1 MQSKAKWVPIY
12 DAAAG
17 AGSWNERMAAGEYAV
32 HFSQSIGDVDSRS
45 CAILPSLTEAESFA
59 REQVL
64 LHPTLQCRVFDHQGF
79 IGPPAMEIAG
89 KAYRGHNDITP
100 RFRRWVGSLLF
111 CSGSILFVTDWVA
124 NFRFDWPSV
133 LGSRLMIPGLILL
146 VTEALVMLH
155 NRRDLARVKSGHAVA
170 AKR

>member
-1 MQSKAKWVPIY
+1 MS
-12 DAAAG
+12 
-17 AGSWNERMAAGEYAV
+17 EGEYAV
-32 HFSQSIGDVDSRS
+32 HFSQSFGDVDARS
-45 CAILPSLTEAESFA
+45 CAVLPSLTEAESFA
-59 REQVL
+59 RKQVAS
-64 LHPTLQCRVFDHQGF
+64 HPTLLSRVFDHQGF
-79 IGPPAMEIAG
+79 IGAPAAEFAG
-89 KAYRGHNDITP
+89 KGYRGHNDITP

-111 CSGSILFVTDWVA
+111 FGGSILFVTDWVA

-155 NRRDLARVKSGHAVA
+155 NRRKLAGLQYGSTAA

>member
-1 MQSKAKWVPIY
+1 
-12 DAAAG
+12 
-17 AGSWNERMAAGEYAV
+17 MAVGEYAV
-32 HFSQSIGDVDSRS
+32 HFSQSVDGIDSRT
-45 CAILPSLTEAESFA
+45 CAVLPSLRDAEDFA

-64 LHPTLQCRVFDHQGF
+64 LHPALLCRVFDHHGF
-79 IGPPAMEIAG
+79 VGAPAVEVAG
-89 KAYRGHNDITP
+89 TAYKGHNDITP

-111 CSGSILFVTDWVA
+111 FGGSILFVTDWVA

-155 NRRDLARVKSGHAVA
+155 NRRKLAGLGAGNALA

>member
-1 MQSKAKWVPIY
+1 MPKPRWVPIY
-12 DAAAG
+12 DAAARPS
-17 AGSWNERMAAGEYAV
+17 SWNERMAAGEYAV

-45 CAILPSLTEAESFA
+45 CTILPSLPEAESFA
-59 REQVL
+59 RQQVL
-64 LHPTLQCRVFDHQGF
+64 LHPALLCRVFDHQGF
-79 IGPPAMEIAG
+79 IGAPAAEIAG
-89 KAYRGHNDITP
+89 TAYKGHNDITP

-111 CSGSILFVTDWVA
+111 FGGSILFVTDWVA

-155 NRRDLARVKSGHAVA
+155 NRRKPASLESGNTAA